1 MLTTELIDIH
11 PASISLGRGLD
22 LKTPVL
28 LASGTVSYGEEL
40 SKLTDLSKLGGIVT
54 KAISLEVREGNLPQ
68 RIVETPAGMLNAIG
82 LANVGVE
89 KFIEE
94 KMPFL
99 RTQLIHTVVNIVG
112 KSVEDYCEVVR
123 RLEDVEGISGYEI
136 NLSCPNVKGECIIFG
151 VDERA
156 TFEITSELRKLTN
169 RHLMIKLTPNVTSI
183 SSIALAAER
192 GGADSVSL
200 INTVVGMAVNYKT
213 GKPMLKNVT
222 GGLSGPAIKPIALA
236 KVWEVYNAVKIPIVG
251 MGGIASFED
260 AMEFFL
266 VGASAVQI
274 GTMNF
279 VAPTIGATV
288 SDQIEHYFSTEKNVR
303 FKNFI
308 GSLKV

>member
-1 MLTTELIDIH
+1 MLTTQLTEIR

-22 LKTPVL
+22 LKNPVL

-99 RTQLIHTVVNIVG
+99 RAQQFHTVVNIVG
-112 KSVEDYCEVVR
+112 KSVDDYCEVVR

-156 TFEITSELRKLTN
+156 TFEITSELRKCTN

-183 SSIALAAER
+183 ATIALAAER

-213 GKPMLKNVT
+213 RKPLLKNVT

-251 MGGIASFED
+251 MGGIANFED
-260 AMEFFL
+260 ALEFFL
-266 VGASAVQI
+266 VGASAVQV

-279 VAPTIGATV
+279 VSPNIGATLAE
-288 SDQIEHYFSTEKNVR
+288 QIEHYFSTENGVR

-308 GSLKV
+308 GSLEI

>member
-1 MLTTELIDIH
+1 MLMTAHIDAR

-40 SKLTDLSKLGGIVT
+40 SKLVELSKLGGIVT

-82 LANVGVE
+82 LANIGVE

-99 RTQLIHTVVNIVG
+99 RAQSFHTVVNIVG
-112 KSVEDYCEVVR
+112 KSIDDYCEVVR

-156 TFEITSELRKLTN
+156 TFEITSALRKLTN

-183 SSIALAAER
+183 ATIALAAER

-213 GKPMLKNVT
+213 RKPMLKNVT

-279 VAPTIGATV
+279 VKPDISV
-288 SDQIEHYFSTEKNVR
+288 SISEQIEHYFSTEKSVD

-308 GSLKV
+308 GSLKI